1 MNDCFTFIGKKPSMR
16 QCVAAA
22 AKLAKPGIDSIELQW
37 GENWLELQKQSNG
50 FWCGF
55 GFLRDIDADKV
66 AQALNKGAAYV

>member
-1 MNDCFTFIGKKPSMR
+1 MKKEYTFDGRKPSFA

-22 AKLAKPGIDSIELQW
+22 RLLVKRGAGSIVLQW

-66 AQALNKGAAYV
+66 AQALNKGAAHV